1 MFCITP
7 ICRFKVSRSSLSFLL
22 VVKFL
27 IASFVVNLDLY
38 MYNNPFFTFF
48 VPGIF
53 FNKSFTSSFAIFF
66 GSATVFCF
74 LTVPG
79 FLAVAGFLTVPGF
92 LAVPGFFV
100 TPGVFGFNDGV
111 FP

>member
-1 MFCITP
+1 
-7 ICRFKVSRSSLSFLL
+7 
-22 VVKFL
+22 
-27 IASFVVNLDLY
+27 

-111 FP
+111 FPRVVFFCLTTKFFKNPGIILPSNNIFFT